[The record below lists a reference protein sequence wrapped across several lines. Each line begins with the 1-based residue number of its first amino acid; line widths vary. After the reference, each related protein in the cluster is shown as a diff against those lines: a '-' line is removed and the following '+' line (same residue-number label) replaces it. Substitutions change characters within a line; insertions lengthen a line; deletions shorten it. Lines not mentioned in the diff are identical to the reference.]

1 MRVCRDNPAP
11 RRQHSHKI
19 IQILGKAKATL
30 GFLYRLC
37 MDMKRGAE
45 YNLHFHVET
54 LVSPRPKYDV

>member
-11 RRQHSHKI
+11 RRQQSHKI

-30 GFLYRLC
+30 GFFCRPF

-45 YNLHFHVET
+45 YNLHFHVDA
-54 LVSPRPKYDV
+54 RPAK